1 MTMVELLEKGG
12 VLMIPILAASAIA
25 LAVFME
31 RLWTLRR
38 RRVIPPGF
46 VRAMLSLVQQRKFTE
61 AESLC
66 LENGSPFANMITS
79 ALKHRGK
86 RRELIKE
93 TMEETGELE
102 IADLERFSNVISTVA
117 TVSPLLGLLGTVT
130 GMIKVFKDVASQP
143 DPQINVLAG
152 GIWEALIT
160 TAAGLSVAIPAY
172 AMYRYLTNRVDR
184 YSHELAEQGLRIL
197 ELVDDEALGDR
208 KEPRP

>member
-1 MTMVELLEKGG
+1 MSMVELLEKGG
-12 VLMIPILAASAIA
+12 VLMIPILVASAVA
-25 LAVFME
+25 LAVFLE

-46 VRAMLSLVQQRKFTE
+46 VRAALSLVQQRKFTE

-102 IADLERFSNVISTVA
+102 IADLERFTNVVSTVA

-172 AMYRYLTNRVDR
+172 AMYRYLTSRVDR

-197 ELVDDEALGDR
+197 ELVDDQALGER
-208 KEPRP
+208 EPR